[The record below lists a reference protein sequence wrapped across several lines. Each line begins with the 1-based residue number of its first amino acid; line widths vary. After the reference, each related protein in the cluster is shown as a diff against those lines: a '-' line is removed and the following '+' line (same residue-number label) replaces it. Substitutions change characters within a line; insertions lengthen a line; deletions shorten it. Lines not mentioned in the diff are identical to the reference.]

1 MVKIFH
7 ACTANQSSRPNVVTL
22 KRNKYQTTSPFKTLY
37 ILHSKRRQKELK
49 MRFICILNVFE
60 VRQRPKAKMSLLL
73 NLDTL
78 LVLIVNWQLCVKICY
93 FFQWI
98 HEVTNFWDPPTAF
111 FNDFGCLLLQLY
123 ITGKTS
129 PSASI
134 ARPLGGSSLANE
146 FCSFL

>member
-1 MVKIFH
+1 MH
-7 ACTANQSSRPNVVTL
+7 ARLTKAPDQTWSPWNVINTKQHHRL
-22 KRNKYQTTSPFKTLY
+22 KLSTIY
-37 ILHSKRRQKELK
+37 ILYSKRRQKELK

-146 FCSFL
+146 FC